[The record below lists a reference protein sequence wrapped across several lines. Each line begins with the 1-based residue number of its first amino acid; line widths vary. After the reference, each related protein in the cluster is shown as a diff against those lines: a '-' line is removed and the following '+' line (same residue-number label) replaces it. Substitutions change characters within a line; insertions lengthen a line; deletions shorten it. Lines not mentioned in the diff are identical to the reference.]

1 VMRRGGEGT
10 YGGGLSMLLV
20 VVLERFDGAVSRRST
35 TDSVLTNI
43 QRDRTTY
50 ATTSS
55 ETLLWSPAL
64 PLLDISDSLRSE
76 G

>member
-1 VMRRGGEGT
+1 
-10 YGGGLSMLLV
+10 MLLV